1 MKQLLVFKGDEVV
14 ESKTDENEE
23 EKAAVKIQASYRGY
37 KTRASLKTE
46 SLVNDGKS
54 DANEEDKEAD
64 KEADGIKQET
74 EESKE

>member
-1 MKQLLVFKGDEVV
+1 MKHPLVFKGDEAI

-46 SLVNDGKS
+46 SPLNDGKS
-54 DANEEDKEAD
+54 DNNEEDKEAD
-64 KEADGIKQET
+64 DVKEEGEV
-74 EESKE
+74 SKE